1 VCVTF
6 PARILAV
13 DDGALVI
20 DYTGR
25 RRRVDR
31 RLVPDVCPGED
42 VLVGLGQILA
52 RLTVDEA
59 TLMAS
64 DMASVTARP
73 SRSPRDGPDPPYQEP
88 DRSG

>member
-1 VCVTF
+1 MCLTF

-13 DDGALVI
+13 DDGALVV

-31 RLVPDVCPGED
+31 RLVPDVRPGED

-59 TLMAS
+59 TAMAS
-64 DMASVTARP
+64 DLASVT
-73 SRSPRDGPDPPYQEP
+73 SQRSSLVPDGLDRPYQEL